1 MSFNFDE
8 LLQQGK
14 GAAENVLKN
23 KREIKEVLN
32 DLENS
37 LSQF

>member
-14 GAAENVLKN
+14 GAAENVIKN
-23 KREIKEVLN
+23 KSEIEEVL
-32 DLENS
+32 
-37 LSQF
+37 